1 MRDELSKILDTM
13 DVPAARRNVQE
24 PANIRWL
31 LRNLRIN
38 NADHP
43 DLAEVILMLKDQ
55 IRNEDVLHFNIFDHR
70 S

>member
-1 MRDELSKILDTM
+1 MKDDLSKILETM
-13 DVPAARRNVQE
+13 DVPEMRLVLT

-31 LRNLRIN
+31 LRNLRIS

-43 DLAEVILMLKDQ
+43 DLAEVTLMLKDQ
-55 IRNEDVLHFNIFDHR
+55 IRREDVLHFNIFDHR

>member
-1 MRDELSKILDTM
+1 MKDDLSRILETM
-13 DVPAARRNVQE
+13 DVPEMRLQLTR
-24 PANIRWL
+24 ANIRWL

-43 DLAEVILMLKDQ
+43 HLKEVLLMLRDQ
-55 IRNEDVLHFNIFDHR
+55 MREDVLHFNIFDHR